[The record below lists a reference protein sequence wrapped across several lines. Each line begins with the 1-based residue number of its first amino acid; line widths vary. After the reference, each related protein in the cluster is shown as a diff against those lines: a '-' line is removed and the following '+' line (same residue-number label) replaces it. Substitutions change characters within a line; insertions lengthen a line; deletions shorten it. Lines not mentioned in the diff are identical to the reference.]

1 MLTVLVLAV
10 VVVLPV
16 IDSMNEN
23 DFMCGCSGP
32 TNQTRMISNIF
43 FVTTE
48 LISVSSGF
56 IPIIPCH
63 RRGENW
69 A

>member
-1 MLTVLVLAV
+1 VLTVLVLAV

-16 IDSMNEN
+16 TDSMNEN

-43 FVTTE
+43 
-48 LISVSSGF
+48 L
-56 IPIIPCH
+56 
-63 RRGENW
+63 
-69 A
+69 